1 MALCC
6 IVVQLF
12 EVENAV
18 TSKSNLRAL
27 KVIENGTI
35 GKGGMISYS
44 TFIANMAVLT
54 QSRV

>member
-12 EVENAV
+12 EVENVV